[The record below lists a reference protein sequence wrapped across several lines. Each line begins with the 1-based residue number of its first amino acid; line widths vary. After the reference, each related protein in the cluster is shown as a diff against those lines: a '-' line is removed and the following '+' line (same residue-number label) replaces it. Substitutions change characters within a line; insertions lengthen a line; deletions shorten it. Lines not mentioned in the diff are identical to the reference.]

1 MTREVVDVVRI
12 RFTRQRPWLDRQA
25 GVYRRYGEEIVVTEE
40 RARVIIGAGVAV
52 LANVSAPAVDE
63 PDAPDAP
70 MADDLEAM
78 TVAQLRTLAA
88 ERGVDVSQAR
98 RKADIIAALRGG

>member
-1 MTREVVDVVRI
+1 VTWEVVGVVRI
-12 RFTRQRPWLDRQA
+12 RFTRRRPWLDRQA

-52 LANVSAPAVDE
+52 LANGPAPAE

>member
-1 MTREVVDVVRI
+1 MVRI
-12 RFTRQRPWLDRQA
+12 RFTRRRPWLDRQA

-52 LANVSAPAVDE
+52 LANGPAPAVDE
-63 PDAPDAP
+63 PDAPDAPDAP

>member
-1 MTREVVDVVRI
+1 VTREVVDVVRI
-12 RFTRQRPWLDRQA
+12 RFTRRRPWLDRQA

-52 LANVSAPAVDE
+52 LANGPAPAVDE
-63 PDAPDAP
+63 PDAP

-88 ERGVDVSQAR
+88 ERGVDASQAR

>member
-1 MTREVVDVVRI
+1 
-12 RFTRQRPWLDRQA
+12 
-25 GVYRRYGEEIVVTEE
+25 
-40 RARVIIGAGVAV
+40 
-52 LANVSAPAVDE
+52 
-63 PDAPDAP
+63 

>member
-1 MTREVVDVVRI
+1 MVRI
-12 RFTRQRPWLDRQA
+12 RFTRRRPWLDRQA
-25 GVYRRYGEEIVVTEE
+25 GIYRRYGEEIVVTEE

-52 LANVSAPAVDE
+52 LANGPAPDE